1 MPNSK
6 HSSLDAYRTKR
17 SADRTP
23 EPFGSHSPSN
33 GWQFVVQHHAARHL
47 HYDLRL
53 EMEGVLRSWAVPK
66 GPSPNPQDKRLA
78 VHVEDHPLDYADF
91 EGAIPEGNYGAGAV
105 IVWDRGQWIPLNDP
119 LEGLAKGKLL
129 FELHGYKLRGKWT
142 LVKTKRNEKDWLL
155 IKENDGFISTE
166 STDSYPADS
175 ILSGQTVAE
184 LADHV
189 NPGASIRKSLARYKT
204 PRKKV
209 SSKKLK
215 VMLAQNGKPFSR
227 KGWLYEIKYDG
238 YRLIAAKDGD
248 TVNLMSR
255 AGNDLTVTFPD
266 IAATFSKL
274 PFSYLLLDGEVV
286 VHDANG
292 LPSFSRLQKRGRL
305 TRSPDS
311 QRAAKD
317 LPATFYAF
325 DCLAFD
331 DFDLRPLNTKQ
342 RKTILKKVLPSVGP
356 IRYSDHIE
364 QHGEAMFDEV
374 CKLGLEG
381 IVAKRMDCAYV
392 AGRSAQ
398 WIKVSAEKRADYV
411 IAGYTN
417 PKGSRSGFGALLLA
431 CYAGESLVYV
441 GRVGSGFTNT
451 DQKELGPVLSQ
462 APTGQTPANAPVEKG
477 QHWKETGL
485 VCEVKYKQI
494 TPDGLLRQPVFL
506 RQRDDKHPSECVR
519 ESILTLEES
528 TGPSEKETRAV
539 PFTNLDKIYW
549 PEDNFSKGD
558 LIEYYENISGWLL
571 PYLENRPVVL
581 DRYPDGI
588 DGKSFYQKDA
598 PAFVPDW
605 IRTEHIWSEQS
616 QREIGYFIVEDPTSL
631 LYIINLGTIPLHVW
645 SSRIDTL
652 EQPDWCILDLDPK
665 GAPFAHV
672 IEIAKSIHQLCESV
686 ELPNFLKTSGS
697 SGLHVLIPLGAQYT
711 YEQSRTLAELLARVV
726 CRELP
731 GIATVTRSVSNR
743 DGKVYVDYGQNG
755 HGRLLV
761 STYSVRPLPLAP
773 VSMPLGWKELTSK
786 LNIKRFTIKS
796 AAKRMRSLNKDPLL
810 DVLTLKPDL
819 AGALERLANLF
830 ST

>member
-1 MPNSK
+1 
-6 HSSLDAYRTKR
+6 
-17 SADRTP
+17 
-23 EPFGSHSPSN
+23 
-33 GWQFVVQHHAARHL
+33 
-47 HYDLRL
+47 
-53 EMEGVLRSWAVPK
+53 
-66 GPSPNPQDKRLA
+66 
-78 VHVEDHPLDYADF
+78 
-91 EGAIPEGNYGAGAV
+91 
-105 IVWDRGQWIPLNDP
+105 
-119 LEGLAKGKLL
+119 
-129 FELHGYKLRGKWT
+129 
-142 LVKTKRNEKDWLL
+142 
-155 IKENDGFISTE
+155 
-166 STDSYPADS
+166 
-175 ILSGQTVAE
+175 
-184 LADHV
+184 
-189 NPGASIRKSLARYKT
+189 
-204 PRKKV
+204 
-209 SSKKLK
+209 
-215 VMLAQNGKPFSR
+215 MLAQNGKPFSK

-248 TVNLMSR
+248 AVNLISR

-305 TRSPDS
+305 TRAPDS

-381 IVAKRMDCAYV
+381 IVAKRADSAYI
-392 AGRSAQ
+392 AGRTTQ

-411 IAGYTN
+411 IAGYTD

-431 CYAGESLVYV
+431 CYEGESLAYV
-441 GRVGSGFTNT
+441 GRVGSGFTNP
-451 DQKELGPVLSQ
+451 DHKELGPVLSH
-462 APTGQTPANAPVEKG
+462 ASAGHTPANAPVEKG

-506 RQRDDKHPSECVR
+506 RLRDDKHPSECVR
-519 ESILTLEES
+519 ESILTIEES
-528 TGPSEKETRAV
+528 AGPAEKETRAV

-549 PEDNFSKGD
+549 PEDKFSKGD
-558 LIEYYENISGWLL
+558 LIEYYESISGWLL

-672 IEIAKSIHQLCESV
+672 IEIAKSIHQLCERV

-731 GIATVTRSVSNR
+731 DIATVARSVSNR
-743 DGKVYVDYGQNG
+743 EGKVYVDYGQNG

-786 LNIKRFTIKS
+786 LDIKRFTIES
-796 AAKRMRSLNKDPLL
+796 AAKRMRSLKRDPLL

>member
-1 MPNSK
+1 M
-6 HSSLDAYRTKR
+6 
-17 SADRTP
+17 
-23 EPFGSHSPSN
+23 
-33 GWQFVVQHHAARHL
+33 VQHHAARHL

-53 EMEGVLRSWAVPK
+53 EMEGVLRSWAVPR

-91 EGAIPEGNYGAGAV
+91 EGSIPEGNYGAGAV
-105 IVWDRGQWIPLNDP
+105 IVWDRGQWVPLNDP
-119 LEGLAKGKLL
+119 LEGLVKGKLL

-142 LVKTKRNEKDWLL
+142 LVKTKRSEKDWLL
-155 IKENDGFISTE
+155 IKENDGFVSDE

-184 LADHV
+184 LAGHL
-189 NPGASIRKSLARYKT
+189 NPGTNIRKSLVSYKT

-209 SSKKLK
+209 SRKGLK
-215 VMLAQNGKPFSR
+215 IMLAQNGKPFSK

-238 YRLIAAKDGD
+238 YRLVACKDGSD
-248 TVNLMSR
+248 VTLISR
-255 AGNDLTVTFPD
+255 AGNNLTVTFPD

-274 PFSYLLLDGEVV
+274 PFPYLLLDGEVV
-286 VHDANG
+286 VHDASG

-305 TRSPDS
+305 TRSLDC
-311 QRAAKD
+311 QRAAKE

-325 DCLAFD
+325 DCLAFE
-331 DFDLRPLNTKQ
+331 DFDVRPLNTKQ
-342 RKTILKKVLPSVGP
+342 RKKVLKRLLPSVGP

-364 QHGEAMFDEV
+364 HHGEAMFDQV
-374 CKLGLEG
+374 CELGLEG
-381 IVAKRMDCAYV
+381 IVAKRADAAYI
-392 AGRSAQ
+392 AGRTSD
-398 WIKVSAEKRADYV
+398 WIKVSAEKRADYI
-411 IAGYTN
+411 IAGYTD
-417 PKGSRSGFGALLLA
+417 PKGSRAGFGALLLA
-431 CYAGESLVYV
+431 CYEGESLVYV
-441 GRVGSGFTNT
+441 GRVGSGFRSR
-451 DQKELGPVLSQ
+451 DHRELGPVLSE
-462 APTGQTPANAPVEKG
+462 APAGETPANAPAEKG

-506 RQRDDKHPSECVR
+506 RQRDDKHASECVR
-519 ESILTLEES
+519 ETIVSIGETAES
-528 TGPSEKETRAV
+528 AEKETRGV

-549 PEDNFSKGD
+549 PQDGFSKGD
-558 LIEYYENISGWLL
+558 LIEYYANISRWLL
-571 PYLENRPVVL
+571 PYLKNRPVVL

-616 QREIGYFIVEDPTSL
+616 QREIGYFIIEDATSL

-672 IEIAKSIHQLCESV
+672 IKIAKSIHDLCERV

-711 YEQSRTLAELLARVV
+711 YEQSRTLAELLARIV
-726 CRELP
+726 CSELP
-731 GIATVTRSVSNR
+731 NIATVTKSVSDR
-743 DGKVYVDYGQNG
+743 EGKVYVDYGQNG

-761 STYSVRPLPLAP
+761 STYSVRPLRLAP
-773 VSMPLGWKELTSK
+773 VSMPLGWRELTSK
-786 LNIKRFTIKS
+786 LDIKRFTIKNAS
-796 AAKRMRSLNKDPLL
+796 KRLRSLKRDPLL

-819 AGALERLANLF
+819 AWCARND
-830 ST
+830 